1 VAAEGD
7 LDGDGDSDGEV
18 RATGRTT
25 GSNEPRRGARCR
37 EGGAAPRGCLNS
49 RRRRPRSPSDGRA
62 EGVMELRRIPQA
74 AGGLY
79 GRDGD

>member
-1 VAAEGD
+1 MAAEGD

-49 RRRRPRSPSDGRA
+49 RRRRAKEPQGR
-62 EGVMELRRIPQA
+62 EGWR
-74 AGGLY
+74 GG
-79 GRDGD
+79 GVVEDP